1 MTFNKRDIL
10 TISILIA
17 VACVGPFLVVM
28 LLVRQNEAKQETVWH
43 STDPHHS
50 DDMLKLA
57 TNPITVHY
65 ITNRN
70 SVLDLP
76 HMQLGFT
83 SKTLRY
89 YYKGVIVWETN
100 LTDAE
105 IQALK

>member
-10 TISILIA
+10 IGVILIA
-17 VACVGPFLVVM
+17 AACIGPFLVVM
-28 LLVRQNEAKQETVWH
+28 LLVRP
-43 STDPHHS
+43 DPHHS
-50 DDMLKLA
+50 DDMLKLE

-76 HMQLGFT
+76 HISLGFT